1 MVRIGKT
8 GVQSIPNQLLGTNYC
23 CPRSLTPKA
32 ISILFE
38 SVKSLEKFSNFI
50 TRTTVNLF
58 LWSNVEEDSQPFSS
72 HEATHIFGRVPFF
85 LQAKKVVLKNIEPT
99 SFEM

>member
-8 GVQSIPNQLLGTNYC
+8 GVQSILNQLLGTNYC

-50 TRTTVNLF
+50 TRATVNLF
-58 LWSNVEEDSQPFSS
+58 LWSNVEDSPSVHTRQLISLQ
-72 HEATHIFGRVPFF
+72 ECRFF
-85 LQAKKVVLKNIEPT
+85 CRQRKW
-99 SFEM
+99 F